1 MCICLSPNTSVS
13 YTNHLTFDVGDQPI
27 IFDKEFT
34 KIITDVEKD
43 QLKDIIKPLYEN
55 MSRSET
61 RAFIIIT
68 LDEIMEH
75 CLFHARRIAS
85 L

>member
-43 QLKDIIKPLYEN
+43 QLKDKIKPLYEN

-68 LDEIMEH
+68 LDEIMN
-75 CLFHARRIAS
+75 IVYS
-85 L
+85 MQGG

>member
-43 QLKDIIKPLYEN
+43 QLKDKIKPLYEN

-61 RAFIIIT
+61 RAFIIST
-68 LDEIMEH
+68 LDEIMEY

>member
-1 MCICLSPNTSVS
+1 MCICLSSNTSVS

-34 KIITDVEKD
+34 NIITDVEKD
-43 QLKDIIKPLYEN
+43 QLKDKIKPLYEN

-68 LDEIMEH
+68 LDEIMEY

>member
-1 MCICLSPNTSVS
+1 MCICLLPNTSVS

-43 QLKDIIKPLYEN
+43 QLKDKIKPLYEN

-68 LDEIMEH
+68 LDEIMN
-75 CLFHARRIAS
+75 IVYS
-85 L
+85 MQGG